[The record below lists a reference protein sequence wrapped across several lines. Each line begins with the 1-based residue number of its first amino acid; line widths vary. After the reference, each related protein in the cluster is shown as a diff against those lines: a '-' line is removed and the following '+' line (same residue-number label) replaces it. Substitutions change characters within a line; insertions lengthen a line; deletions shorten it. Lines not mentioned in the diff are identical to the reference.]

1 MSEFLSNVGTWITTW
16 FSSGWLLAIILM
28 LFLIDLTL
36 FPLVVGPLAS
46 ILLTVWICLR
56 FGPWGMWTVIWGILI
71 FLGVYGVYFLT
82 YVSVNKWLAQLL
94 QRGAPEE
101 KLHRIIGKTG
111 HIRIVSEKTMLKW
124 DDELWPIQEEHAD
137 FRDGETV
144 KCVAFKDGIAIVQKI
159 EQDADS
165 SKAESNKQ

>member
-1 MSEFLSNVGTWITTW
+1 MSEFLSNVGTWLTTW
-16 FSSGWLLAIILM
+16 FSSGWLLAVI
-28 LFLIDLTL
+28 LTL
-36 FPLVVGPLAS
+36 FLLDLTILPLIVGHLAV
-46 ILLTVWICLR
+46 ILMTAWICLR
-56 FGPWGMWTVIWGILI
+56 FGPWGKWTVIWCILI
-71 FLGVYGVYFLT
+71 FFGVYGLYL
-82 YVSVNKWLAQLL
+82 LAYATIGRWFSLL
-94 QRGAPEE
+94 FQRGAPKE
-101 KLHRIIGKTG
+101 KVHRIIGKTG

-137 FRDGETV
+137 FQDGETV